1 MKQMKMAII
10 LLLSAGAV
18 GVAQRQESVRDVKQL
33 ESVTWDLN
41 AHKLTWVVRTGTMAN
56 GRFEGG
62 TSQSYEISPGDAVMK
77 FSDQRRG
84 FSPQEAAGVQKL
96 LDTLSL
102 YCAESVIWWDHGEG
116 VKLDEKGNEQTPP
129 KKRVP
134 AGAPIAL
141 LR

>member
-1 MKQMKMAII
+1 MKIAVI

-18 GVAQRQESVRDVKQL
+18 GVAQRQEPARDAKQL

-56 GRFEGG
+56 GRFEGA
-62 TSQSYEISPGDAVMK
+62 SAESYEISPNEAVMK

-102 YCAESVIWWDHGEG
+102 YCAESVIWWEHGEG
-116 VKLDEKGNEQTPP
+116 VKLDGKGNEQTPP
-129 KKRVP
+129 KKKAP
-134 AGAPIAL
+134 TGAEIAL